1 MAKADDYGL
10 REFIGKE
17 TLTHSEQREFF
28 NRTQKAMADWNAH
41 RGSVGGSLGDYYAW
55 LGVATAEPEPKMAIE
70 DSQR

>member
-17 TLTHSEQREFF
+17 TLTHQEQQTLFA
-28 NRTQKAMADWNAH
+28 RTQKAMSDWREA
-41 RGSVGGSLGDYYAW
+41 GGKGALGDFYAW
-55 LGVATAEPEPKMAIE
+55 LGAATAEPEPKMAIE

>member
-17 TLTHSEQREFF
+17 TLTHQEQQTRFE
-28 NRTQKAMADWNAH
+28 RTQKAMSDW
-41 RGSVGGSLGDYYAW
+41 RESGGQGALGDFYEW
-55 LGVATAEPEPKMAIE
+55 LGIGNAEPEPKMAIE